1 MIIIMESLFAM
12 YSYIPLKSL
21 MVPIVIFL
29 AVPASTD
36 WITQSW
42 GRRHSDNRKRLLTG
56 LLLGVGI
63 ALVSLID
70 LPSLTKYMLVGGSG
84 SIVILAG
91 FLGKVYQPSSN
102 L

>member
-1 MIIIMESLFAM
+1 
-12 YSYIPLKSL
+12 
-21 MVPIVIFL
+21 MVPIVIIL
-29 AVPASTD
+29 AIPASVD

-42 GRRHSDNRKRLLTG
+42 GHRHSDNPKRLLSG

-91 FLGKVYQPSSN
+91 FVGKVYYPSSN

>member
-1 MIIIMESLFAM
+1 MIILMESLFAM

-42 GRRHSDNRKRLLTG
+42 GHRHSDNRKRLLTG

-91 FLGKVYQPSSN
+91 YLGKVYHSSSN